1 MTHQE
6 KIKLTNDIAQA
17 IMMGSV
23 TMGHICKEG
32 CFKFTLPKPQV
43 AGTIEQ
49 QKTYAMIQAIDMVVQ
64 YKKYLVE

>member
-1 MTHQE
+1 
-6 KIKLTNDIAQA
+6 
-17 IMMGSV
+17 MMGSV